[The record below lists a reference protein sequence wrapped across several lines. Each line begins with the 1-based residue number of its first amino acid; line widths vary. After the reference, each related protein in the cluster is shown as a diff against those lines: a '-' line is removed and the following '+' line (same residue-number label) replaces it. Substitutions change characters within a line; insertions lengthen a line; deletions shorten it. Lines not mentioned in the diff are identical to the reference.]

1 MMQTILTS
9 LALFGTIVC
18 LFAVTLKKDG
28 RLTFVAL
35 AAALT
40 ATAALEVFDLLAIR
54 NPDALL
60 FWKRFSLGAEGFLI
74 LLWVLFSAVY
84 ARREGLL
91 SLPLH
96 QKVFLAAAALMPVAA
111 FSFPVTSFF
120 YSPDFERERML
131 FLGNAAFV
139 FYVAILV
146 FLVIALINL
155 ESVLRNASRE
165 ARWRMKFELLGTCAL
180 MAVLIIYYSQG
191 LLYRSI
197 NMNLMPLRS
206 AALITAA
213 GMIAY
218 SRLWRS
224 SDQDVYV
231 SHQMAFRSVVL
242 FAVGMYLV
250 GLGLLGEGMRY
261 FGDSFQRSLLMGIG
275 FLAGVGLL
283 VVLLSE
289 TVKRK
294 IRVFLHKNFYRQK
307 YDYRTQWLQF
317 TDRIASAKSGDDL
330 LRSLVLGF
338 CETFGMGCG
347 VLFLLD
353 TDEGT
358 FLPAAVLEMET
369 PLFRFRSDSQLL
381 ERISDRKWVVNI
393 PDEIAGASGD
403 ESAFLASHGLLFA
416 VPLFH
421 NGSLEGVLLL
431 GRPLNSGEAYHYE
444 DFDLMKTLARQASSA
459 ILNLR
464 LSDELSRA
472 REMEAVGKIS
482 AFVLHDLKNLV
493 STLSLVVDNAREHM
507 GNPEFQEDMLLS
519 LGGTVT
525 RMKGLMTRLKKLE
538 EKHDLRREPVDLLE
552 LTGAVV
558 RQLGSGLVTVS
569 GKDAVAHADP
579 EETAKVLLNLLLNAL
594 EASAAG
600 TCVAV
605 EVGCDD
611 SAWIRVS
618 DQGCGMTAEFLR
630 TRLFKPFSTT
640 KEKGLGIGLY
650 QCRQIVKAHGGR
662 IDVRSEAGK
671 GSTFTVILPKI
682 EKAGNREQGTADS
695 ENPGDRE

>member
-1 MMQTILTS
+1 MIQTILTS
-9 LALFGTIVC
+9 IAVFCTIACIVALFLNRDV
-18 LFAVTLKKDG
+18 
-28 RLTFVAL
+28 RLTFIALTSAMLSVVAL
-35 AAALT
+35 EL
-40 ATAALEVFDLLAIR
+40 FDLLAIL
-54 NPDALL
+54 NPEDLF
-60 FWKRFSLGAEGFLI
+60 FWKRFSLVDEG
-74 LLWVLFSAVY
+74 LLLFSWLLFSAAY

-96 QKVFLAAAALMPVAA
+96 QKVFLAVAALLPVAA
-111 FSFPVTSFF
+111 FSLPVTSFF
-120 YSPDFERERML
+120 YSPDFERERIL
-131 FLGNAAFV
+131 FLGNNAFV
-139 FYVAILV
+139 FYIVILV
-146 FLVIALINL
+146 LLVVALINL

-165 ARWRMKFELLGTCAL
+165 ARWRMKFEIMGTGTLL
-180 MAVLIIYYSQG
+180 MVLIIYYSQG

-206 AALITAA
+206 VALITAA

-218 SRLWRS
+218 SRFWRS
-224 SDQDVYV
+224 SGREAYV

-261 FGDSFQRSLLMGIG
+261 FGDSFQRSLLMGMG

-283 VVLLSE
+283 IVLLSE
-289 TVKRK
+289 TVKRR
-294 IRVFLHKNFYRQK
+294 IRVFLYKNFYRQK

-353 TDEGT
+353 EDEGAY
-358 FLPAAVLEMET
+358 LSAAVLQMET
-369 PLFRFRSDSQLL
+369 PLFRFRSDSRLL
-381 ERISDRKWVVNI
+381 EQISDRKWVVNI
-393 PDEIAGASGD
+393 PEEIPGAAGD
-403 ESAFLASHGLLFA
+403 EGAFLADNGLLFA

-421 NGSLEGVLLL
+421 NGRLEGVLLL
-431 GRPLNSGEAYHYE
+431 GRPLSSAESYYYE
-444 DFDLMKTLARQASSA
+444 DFDLMKTLGRQASSA

-472 REMEAVGKIS
+472 REMEAVGRIS

-493 STLSLVVDNAREHM
+493 STLALVIDNAQEHLD
-507 GNPEFQEDMLLS
+507 NPEFQEDMLLS

-525 RMKGLMTRLKKLE
+525 RMRGLMTRLKKLE
-538 EKHDLRREPVDLLE
+538 EKHDLRREPVDLLD
-552 LTGAVV
+552 LAGSVAK
-558 RQLGSGLVTVS
+558 QLGFGQVSVS
-569 GKDAVAHADP
+569 GKEAVAHADP
-579 EETAKVLLNLLLNAL
+579 EETGKVLLNLLLNAV
-594 EASAAG
+594 EASG
-600 TCVAV
+600 GVGSVSV
-605 EVGCDD
+605 EVGSDD
-611 SAWIRVS
+611 SAWVRVS
-618 DQGCGMTAEFLR
+618 DQGCGMSAEFLR

-662 IDVRSEAGK
+662 IEVLSEEGK
-671 GSTFTVILPKI
+671 GSTFTVMLPKVFSGKRI
-682 EKAGNREQGTADS
+682 ANSD
-695 ENPGDRE
+695 